1 MPGSERGTGEEK
13 AAMSV
18 SAYIFV
24 ETTTGKAREVSTAVA
39 HIPGVVRCN
48 TITGPYDVIAL
59 VEAES
64 MSQLGDFVV
73 SRIQAIPGVLRTMT
87 NIVAD

>member
-1 MPGSERGTGEEK
+1 VEA
-13 AAMSV
+13 AAMPV
-18 SAYIFV
+18 AAYIFV
-24 ETTTGKAREVSTAVA
+24 ETTTGKARDVSAAVA
-39 HIPGVVRCN
+39 RIPGVTRCN

-64 MSQLGDFVV
+64 ISQLGDFVV
-73 SRIQAIPGVLRTMT
+73 SQIQAIPGVLRTMT

>member
-1 MPGSERGTGEEK
+1 M
-13 AAMSV
+13 AV

-24 ETTTGKAREVSTAVA
+24 ETTTGKAREVSARVSD
-39 HIPGVVRCN
+39 IPGVIRCN

-59 VEAES
+59 VEAEDI
-64 MSQLGDFVV
+64 SQLGEFVV
-73 SRIQAIPGVLRTMT
+73 SQIQATPGVLRTMT

>member
-1 MPGSERGTGEEK
+1 
-13 AAMSV
+13 MSV

-24 ETTTGKAREVSTAVA
+24 ETTTGKAREVSAAVA
-39 HIPGVVRCN
+39 HIPGVIRCN

-59 VEAES
+59 VEAENI
-64 MSQLGDFVV
+64 SQLGDFVV
-73 SRIQAIPGVLRTMT
+73 SKIQAIPGVLRTMT